1 MRVDLF
7 DYLDEIDGI
16 LNTLVLFFLTLGLL
30 GFVYNVIRYFV
41 IESTNEQ
48 GREKAKKYA
57 LWSILG
63 FVAVVSIWGMVSL
76 LIDSSGIDKSVNL
89 ECSDY
94 LIKIG
99 SEYCN

>member
-1 MRVDLF
+1 MDLF
-7 DYLDEIDGI
+7 GYFDEIEKI

-30 GFVYNVIRYFV
+30 GFIYNIIRYFF

-48 GREKAKKYA
+48 GREKAKQYA

-63 FVAVVSIWGMVSL
+63 FVAIVSIWGMVSL
-76 LIDSSGIDKSVNL
+76 LIDASGIEKSGDF

-94 LIKIG
+94 LSQNE